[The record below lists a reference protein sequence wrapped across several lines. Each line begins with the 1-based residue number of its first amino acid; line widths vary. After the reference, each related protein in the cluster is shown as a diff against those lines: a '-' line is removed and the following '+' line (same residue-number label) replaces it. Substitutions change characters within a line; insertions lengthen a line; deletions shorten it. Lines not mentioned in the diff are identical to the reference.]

1 MSGSET
7 GQERLEDMLEEVEE
21 ILAHMQED
29 ISLDEAFADYEAGI
43 KKIKR
48 CNAKIEE
55 IEKKIQILNEQGEPE
70 DF

>member
-1 MSGSET
+1 MSET
-7 GQERLEDMLEEVEE
+7 GQERLEDMLEEIEE

-48 CNAKIEE
+48 CNAKIEA
-55 IEKKIQILNEQGEPE
+55 IEKKMQILNEQGELE